1 MEEKKC
7 SLSEDISTLKTKK
20 CVYHRGKKKNLIQK
34 KKKKHKAKFSGVQ
47 DNVKGD
53 IKALYTF
60 LLSSHL
66 AHLTTFPFTY
76 SQISYSYF
84 NASRNIL
91 ALGQTQ
97 HLDPD

>member
-20 CVYHRGKKKNLIQK
+20 CVYHRGKKKKPHTK
-34 KKKKHKAKFSGVQ
+34 KKIHKAKFSGVQ

>member
-20 CVYHRGKKKNLIQK
+20 CVYHRGKKKK
-34 KKKKHKAKFSGVQ
+34 PHTKKKKHKAKFSGVQ